1 MTDFSPPALPDWT
14 TPQLAVRSPAPAWFD
29 WALARPV
36 TSAFVDVGGCP
47 IHYLLWP
54 GDDARADSRGL
65 LFVHGGGAHANW
77 WRFIAP
83 FFTRDFRVAALDL
96 SGMGDSGRRETY
108 DAGQRA
114 QEILRV
120 LDHAEL
126 GLRPFVVGHSFG
138 GYMTMRFGASFG
150 ERIGGAVIV
159 DSPIRRPG
167 RDDDDQVAR
176 RALSLERHYPTFD
189 IGLERFRLLPAQ
201 ECVNA
206 FIVEFIARHSL
217 RESSAGW
224 TWKFDVSA
232 MGSRRWGEPFHEHL
246 QALTCRAALV
256 FGEKSAL
263 VSRDTAGYMS
273 ELMGPLAP
281 VIEIPEAQ
289 HHLMLDQP
297 LAFVA
302 ALRALLAGW
311 TTADGACARGGLT

>member
-1 MTDFSPPALPDWT
+1 MTDRERTSLPDWAA
-14 TPQLAVRSPAPAWFD
+14 PQLRVTSPTPAWFD
-29 WALARPV
+29 WAVQRPLSSRV
-36 TSAFVDVGGCP
+36 IDVEGCP
-47 IHYLLWP
+47 IHYLLWS

-65 LFVHGGGAHANW
+65 LLVHGGGAHANW

-108 DAGQRA
+108 TAGHRA
-114 QEILRV
+114 QEILQV
-120 LDHAEL
+120 LDDAGL
-126 GLRPFVVGHSFG
+126 GGQPFVVGHSFG
-138 GYMTMRFGASFG
+138 GYMTMRFGASYG
-150 ERIGGAVIV
+150 KRIGGAVIV

-167 RDDDDQVAR
+167 PDNDDQVAR
-176 RALSLERHYPTFD
+176 RALSLERHYPSFD
-189 IGLERFRLLPAQ
+189 VGLERFRLLPPQDCA
-201 ECVNA
+201 NP
-206 FIVEFIARHSL
+206 FLVEFIARHSL

-224 TWKFDVSA
+224 TWKFDVGA
-232 MGSRRWGEPFHEHL
+232 MGSRRWGEPFNEHL
-246 QALTCRAALV
+246 QALTCRAALI

-263 VSRDTAGYMS
+263 VSRDTADYMS

-281 VIEIPEAQ
+281 IIEIPEAQ

-311 TTADGACARGGLT
+311 ITADSVNDRGSTA